1 MKISNKDLDLGLV
14 KRAKAGDYQA
24 FDLLVLKY
32 QSRLISTAFKFVKDQ
47 QIAEDLVQDSFIKS
61 FKSIGSFREDSTFYT
76 WIYRIT
82 VNTSK
87 NYLVSKKRKDELEKM
102 KNLVTNAIS
111 SKPKNLI
118 KPIGI
123 SEIDMLKKH
132 ISNFWTPPIGA
143 AGAENLIVD
152 IFMEFNKEGYVL
164 KAEWVNRGMNSN
176 NSFYKAAANAAIRA
190 VKDAE
195 PMPLPVSKF
204 KEWRTLTFRFDPAT
218 MFGGY

>member
-87 NYLVSKKRKDELEKM
+87 NYLVSKKRKDELLQTDISKEE
-102 KNLVTNAIS
+102 NYVTEPVDKDTPEDLFHASQLHKIIIESLNGLGEDTKTALTLREFDDLSYEQIAEVVNCPVGTVRSRIFRGREVIDDAIKEYRKTHNAS
-111 SKPKNLI
+111 HVEI
-118 KPIGI
+118 K
-123 SEIDMLKKH
+123 S
-132 ISNFWTPPIGA
+132 
-143 AGAENLIVD
+143 
-152 IFMEFNKEGYVL
+152 
-164 KAEWVNRGMNSN
+164 
-176 NSFYKAAANAAIRA
+176 
-190 VKDAE
+190 
-195 PMPLPVSKF
+195 
-204 KEWRTLTFRFDPAT
+204 
-218 MFGGY
+218 